1 MSQLGNSSGS
11 VSTGV
16 IGAPGA
22 SPGSTSSVPSWFGSM
37 DWGSFANSMAGNL
50 GSSFGGQIGAAIG
63 GASGDA
69 GMAGALG
76 HAGAAVG
83 GQVMSNLMSGQKA
96 FAGMNK
102 TSLTNIGGQFAG
114 SILGNAIGGDGG
126 RALGLALGNTGN
138 IVKGVKDISNTAKGI
153 KAAKVANDVNAL
165 KGLKAAQLGNVASLA
180 GLGASIA
187 SEFMPEKT
195 EYSGAKGSTTQKL
208 DTAYDLAST
217 AVSFIPGVGTVI
229 GGAMQVTKL
238 LGQGI
243 NALGGGTDGMTTAD
257 AILGSSFLNWTP
269 LGMINGFGGKTA
281 HTIEKDDKA
290 FNLVGSSY
298 AGTQGKVDEAV
309 TKSGKK
315 YGLVSSGARN
325 RANDL
330 IDRAKLEQFRVSNI
344 ANEAEVNRMMAS
356 TLNQEEYNNAQN
368 QLNGGLDYYGIRA
381 GKKGMALTKERI
393 DRAKK
398 TRLKKIEEKVR
409 MEEVAGF
416 KEGGVLDLSWEEK
429 PVEISYKSYELDLSW
444 EEPELVISYKE
455 GGKHQE
461 NSDSEDNSQK
471 NVIPEGA
478 LHARLH
484 HMDQEGITKKG
495 IPVVTEEK
503 GGLVQHAEIECNE
516 IIFCL
521 AVTKKIEELAKDG
534 SEEAAIEAGKL
545 LVEEILENTDD
556 RTGLLKE
563 IQ

>member
-37 DWGSFANSMAGNL
+37 DWGQFSGQIASGL
-50 GSSFGGQIGAAIG
+50 GSSLGGSIGAAIG
-63 GASGDA
+63 GATGNDNA
-69 GMAGALG
+69 AGILGMAGSAI
-76 HAGAAVG
+76 G
-83 GQVMSNLMSGQKA
+83 GKVASNLMSGQKA
-96 FAGMNK
+96 FSGFN
-102 TSLTNIGGQFAG
+102 TNSLTNIGGSIAG
-114 SILGNAIGGDGG
+114 SLVGNIIGGDAGRAAGVALGNA
-126 RALGLALGNTGN
+126 GN
-138 IVKGVKDISNTAKGI
+138 IIKGVKSISDTSKGI
-153 KAAKVANDVNAL
+153 KAAKLAKDAYAV
-165 KGLKAAQLGNVASLA
+165 KGLKAAQLGNVANLA
-180 GLGASIA
+180 GIGASIA

-195 EYSGAKGSTTQKL
+195 EYSGDKGGLARGL
-208 DTAYDLAST
+208 DTAYDMAST

-229 GGAMQVTKL
+229 GGAMQVGKL
-238 LGQGI
+238 LGQGL

-257 AILGSSFLNWTP
+257 AILGSSFMNLTP
-269 LGMINGFGGKTA
+269 LGMINGFAGKKA
-281 HTIEKDDKA
+281 HTIERDDNA
-290 FNLVGSSY
+290 FNWVGSSY

-315 YGLVSSGARN
+315 YGLVSSGARKK
-325 RANDL
+325 ANSL
-330 IDRAKLEQFRVSNI
+330 IDRAKFEQFKVSSI
-344 ANEAEVNRMMAS
+344 ADEAEVNRMMTS
-356 TLNQEEYNNAQN
+356 TLNQEEYNNVQN

-398 TRLKKIEEKVR
+398 TRLKKIEEDVR
-409 MEEVAGF
+409 IEEVAGF

-455 GGKHQE
+455 GGKYQE
-461 NSDSEDNSQK
+461 NSDSEDASQK

>member
-37 DWGSFANSMAGNL
+37 DWGQFSGQIASGL
-50 GSSFGGQIGAAIG
+50 GSSLGGSIGTALGGVTGNDNVAGVLGMAGSAIG
-63 GASGDA
+63 GKVA
-69 GMAGALG
+69 
-76 HAGAAVG
+76 
-83 GQVMSNLMSGQKA
+83 SNLMSGQKA
-96 FAGMNK
+96 FSGFN
-102 TSLTNIGGQFAG
+102 TNSLTNIEGSIAG
-114 SILGNAIGGDGG
+114 SLVGNMIGGDGG
-126 RALGLALGNTGN
+126 RAAGVALGNAGN
-138 IVKGVKDISNTAKGI
+138 IVKGIKSI
-153 KAAKVANDVNAL
+153 KATNAAVKAGTMASKAGKLAN
-165 KGLKAAQLGNVASLA
+165 LGNVANLA
-180 GLGASIA
+180 GIGASIA
-187 SEFMPEKT
+187 SEFMPEKS
-195 EYSGAKGSTTQKL
+195 EYSGDKGGLTRGL
-208 DTAYDLAST
+208 DSAYDMAST

-229 GGAMQVTKL
+229 GGAMQVGKL
-238 LGQGI
+238 LGQGL

-257 AILGSSFLNWTP
+257 AILGSSFMNLTP
-269 LGMINGFGGKTA
+269 LGMINGFAGKKA
-281 HTIEKDDKA
+281 HTIERDDDA
-290 FNLVGSSY
+290 FNWVGSSY

-325 RANDL
+325 KANNL
-330 IDRAKLEQFRVSNI
+330 IDRAKLEQFKVSSI
-344 ANEAEVNRMMAS
+344 ADEAEVNRMMAS
-356 TLNQEEYNNAQN
+356 TLNQEEYNNVQN
-368 QLNGGLDYYGIRA
+368 QLSGGLDYYGIRA
-381 GKKGMALTKERI
+381 GKKGMTLTKERI
-393 DRAKK
+393 DKARK
-398 TRLKKIEEKVR
+398 TRLKKIEEEVR

-455 GGKHQE
+455 GGKYQE

-545 LVEEILENTDD
+545 LVKEILENTDD

>member
-16 IGAPGA
+16 VGAPGA
-22 SPGSTSSVPSWFGSM
+22 APGSTSSVPSWFGSM
-37 DWGSFANSMAGNL
+37 DWGQFSGQIASGL
-50 GSSFGGQIGAAIG
+50 GSSLGGSIGAALGGATGNDNLTGVLGMTGSAIG
-63 GASGDA
+63 GKVA
-69 GMAGALG
+69 
-76 HAGAAVG
+76 
-83 GQVMSNLMSGQKA
+83 SNLMSGQKA
-96 FAGMNK
+96 FSGFN
-102 TSLTNIGGQFAG
+102 TNSLTNIGGSVAG
-114 SILGNAIGGDGG
+114 SLVGNMIGGDAGRAAGVALGNA
-126 RALGLALGNTGN
+126 GN
-138 IVKGVKDISNTAKGI
+138 IVKGIKSI
-153 KAAKVANDVNAL
+153 KATNAAVKAGTMASKAGKLAN
-165 KGLKAAQLGNVASLA
+165 LGNVANLA
-180 GLGASIA
+180 GIGASIA
-187 SEFMPEKT
+187 SEFMPEKS
-195 EYSGAKGSTTQKL
+195 EYSGEKGGLTRGL
-208 DTAYDLAST
+208 DSAYDMAST

-229 GGAMQVTKL
+229 GGAMQVGKL
-238 LGQGI
+238 LGQGL

-257 AILGSSFLNWTP
+257 AILGSSFMNLTP
-269 LGMINGFGGKTA
+269 LGMINGFAGKKA
-281 HTIEKDDKA
+281 HTIERDDKA

-315 YGLVSSGARN
+315 YGLVSSRARN

-398 TRLKKIEEKVR
+398 TRLNKIKEEVR

-416 KEGGVLDLSWEEK
+416 KNGGVLDLSWEEK
-429 PVEISYKSYELDLSW
+429 PIEISYKSYELDLSW

-455 GGKHQE
+455 GGKYQE